1 MQRWGA
7 SLGLG
12 AAWYC
17 GTCGRVVRRCKMLMV
32 VVAVMNLHLGLH
44 DFPKGHME
52 VCFWK
57 LVDLLVGGLCCTAKL
72 VLVVV
77 VGLGSSY

>member
-1 MQRWGA
+1 
-7 SLGLG
+7 
-12 AAWYC
+12 
-17 GTCGRVVRRCKMLMV
+17 MLMV